1 MTLCALTPCCRLAV
15 LLLACVLAGGGCPA
29 LAQRSVQGSVVAPGP
44 EGVLRVNGEPLYPI
58 GWAALGT
65 CLERDWPGYDR
76 YAVRRD
82 TLVAQ
87 LERLRRIGVNVIIEP
102 PHANGRNIAHFAS
115 PDVSN
120 WYSLS
125 YTDVEGNHRNTG
137 HPRPGAYVESL
148 LTLMDRAV
156 GPRGGSAIYT
166 LVTLAAFVT
175 PSYTGS
181 PYSGNDRLTCSEY
194 SAFIEAE
201 RAAHAETAP
210 ERAARIPISACDA
223 QRPRPFWEWNV
234 WYIVTSLRDHPGLLG
249 WYLWDE
255 PEGITHRHLFGLTA
269 PEALP
274 PPYTG
279 PESLPTPDLLRYVY
293 DRVRTYEA
301 EGRPPSYQRHPV
313 VVDIVYPPA
322 FFSTEQFAWAKLGL
336 QAWNSGPFDRL
347 PDGGYHVPA
356 DLLGQEASAFW
367 VHTSPRGEAS
377 RHRWIWD
384 PSLVSRRAAEL
395 QDAAERYGLWGALV
409 VAAQAQL
416 PTDGA
421 YRPHGPFPCRDGDT
435 TGRTRLLNDRDLV
448 WTFMTPQINGLR
460 GSIFYAHS
468 LLPLTG
474 PGAEQR
480 RRTYQL
486 QREFREAGLNRVFQ
500 TPRLP
505 TSDLVGAI
513 TVHALTNYYRSDP
526 GFIGPATE
534 YDPGLSH
541 FSVRRHFD
549 DPAAY
554 NASFFGRSE
563 DEAGYGHA
571 AHAEQYQPEFPG
583 HRFLRTSLHR
593 YDGALYLFLSNV
605 YDARITAELVL
616 PEHLQVMEEGSF
628 DLDPDGTFAW
638 AHTPPRLRY
647 SRGSRSAE
655 VDLEPYEVRM
665 FRITPRR

>member
-1 MTLCALTPCCRLAV
+1 MTRTALSPR
-15 LLLACVLAGGGCPA
+15 LLAALALSLALAGCAPPSA
-29 LAQRSVQGSVVAPGP
+29 AQGSVVAPGP
-44 EGVLRVNGEPLYPI
+44 EGALRVNGEPFYPL
-58 GWAALGT
+58 GWTNLGT

-82 TLVAQ
+82 TLAAQ
-87 LERLRRIGVNVIIEP
+87 LERLRRIGVNALIEP

-115 PDVSN
+115 PEVSN
-120 WYSLS
+120 WYSFA
-125 YTDVEGNHRNTG
+125 YTDADGNPRNTG

-156 GPRGGSAIYT
+156 GTPGVGPAIYT
-166 LVTLAAFVT
+166 FVTLAAFVT
-175 PSYTGS
+175 PSYTGT
-181 PYSGNDRLTCSEY
+181 PYSGGDRLACPEY
-194 SAFIEAE
+194 RAFIEAE
-201 RAAHAETAP
+201 RAANAGTAP
-210 ERAARIPISACDA
+210 ERAARIPAVGCEGQPA
-223 QRPRPFWEWNV
+223 RPFWEWNV
-234 WYIVTSLRDHPGLLG
+234 WYVVTSLRDHPGLLG

-255 PEGITHRHLFGLTA
+255 PEGVTHRHLFGLVA
-269 PEALP
+269 PDSLP
-274 PPYTG
+274 VPYTG

-293 DRVRTYEA
+293 DLVRTYEG
-301 EGRPPSYQRHPV
+301 EGQPPSYQRHPV

-322 FFSTEQFAWAKLGL
+322 FFSAERFAWAKPGL
-336 QAWNSGPFDRL
+336 PAWNSGPFDRL
-347 PDGGYHVPA
+347 PEGGYRVPA

-367 VHTSPRGEAS
+367 VHTGPRGSAP
-377 RHRWIWD
+377 RHRWLWD

-395 QDAAERYGLWGALV
+395 QDAAERDGLWGALV

-421 YRPHGPFPCRDGDT
+421 FRPPGPFPCRDGDT

-448 WTFMTPQINGLR
+448 WTFLTPQINGLR
-460 GSIFYAHS
+460 GSLFYAHS
-468 LLPLTG
+468 LLPLNG

-486 QREFREAGLNRVFQ
+486 QREFREAGLDQVLQ

-505 TSDLVGAI
+505 DDDLVRAL

-526 GFIGPATE
+526 EFTGPAAD

-541 FSVRRHFD
+541 FSVSRRFD

-571 AHAEQYQPEFPG
+571 VHAEQYRPEFPG
-583 HRFLRTSLHR
+583 HRFLRTALHR
-593 YDGALYLFLSNV
+593 HGDALYLFLSNA
-605 YDARITAELVL
+605 YDARITAELAL
-616 PEHLQVMEEGSF
+616 PESPRRVEEGSF
-628 DLDPDGTFAW
+628 DLDPGAAYGW
-638 AHTPPRLRY
+638 AGEPVRLRY
-647 SRGSRSAE
+647 TRGSRFAA
-655 VDLEPYEVRM
+655 VDLEPYEVRV
-665 FRITPRR
+665 FRVTPER